1 MRTKLEYFD
10 IKDTGIWLDIIPI
23 ANLYMPLEKE
33 YCLSEFAFFL
43 IDDDWEEQSL
53 IDLKN
58 TAGASFLFG
67 LQTTSKC
74 IDKFDVIDGV
84 VVCQPNEVQQ
94 VMKVLEITSNR
105 GSSLPRT
112 GFNDLKNMLQFTKS
126 AQFIQTTA
134 IGTDRLNRAER
145 AINQILE
152 QIPKDIDVESLILRV
167 KADDYISL
175 EELMVI
181 KSAIENR
188 VSEEINF
195 WYSSVVDDESDS
207 LGIEVVYMVK

>member
-1 MRTKLEYFD
+1 MRTQLKHFD

-74 IDKFDVIDGV
+74 IDKFNVIDGV

-112 GFNDLKNMLQFTKS
+112 GFNDLKNMLQFTKP

>member
-1 MRTKLEYFD
+1 MRTQLEYFD

-23 ANLYMPLEKE
+23 TNLYMPLEKE

-84 VVCQPNEVQQ
+84 IVCQPNEVQQ

-112 GFNDLKNMLQFTKS
+112 GFNDLKNMLQFTKP

-145 AINQILE
+145 AINQILN
-152 QIPKDIDVESLILRV
+152 QIPKDINVLILRIKTDSDV
-167 KADDYISL
+167 SL
-175 EELMVI
+175 EEYFVI
-181 KSAIENR
+181 SSAIEER
-188 VSEEINF
+188 VIEDISL
-195 WYSSVVDDESDS
+195 WYGNGVADEADY
-207 LGIEVVYMVK
+207 LCIEAVYMVE